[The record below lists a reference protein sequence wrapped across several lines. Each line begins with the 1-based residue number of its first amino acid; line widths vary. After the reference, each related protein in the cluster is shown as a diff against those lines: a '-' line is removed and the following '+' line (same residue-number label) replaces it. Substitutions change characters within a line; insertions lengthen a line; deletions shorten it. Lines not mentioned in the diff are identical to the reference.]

1 MYVSYTLDIF
11 CLCILK
17 HRSQKYLG
25 IDEKCFQLLI
35 CNICKIETVLKTAEH
50 CKGGMSDTS
59 YANTHIGSHP

>member
-35 CNICKIETVLKTAEH
+35 CNICKIETVLKTAFPKQLLRLH
-50 CKGGMSDTS
+50 
-59 YANTHIGSHP
+59 YLQLQ